1 MDWSKYPNFDETEFR
16 CSETGECRM
25 SADFMRRLQALRDEY
40 GKPLTITSGYRSP
53 NHSIEASKQQPGV
66 HTRGLACDVGVS
78 GHDAYEILKLAL
90 KHGFTGIGIKQK
102 GSGRFLHLDTFTGG
116 PRPNIWS
123 Y

>member
-25 SADFMRRLQALRDEY
+25 TADFMRRLQALRDEY

-53 NHSIEASKQQPGV
+53 NHSIETSKQQPGV
-66 HTRGLACDVGVS
+66 HTRGLACDIGVS